1 MHLEAFRLPH
11 EYAVIDPAIRQETL
25 RLASADGFPLHGRLF
40 LPPRGEP
47 ETAVLVMHPR
57 GDFLRHYL
65 APRIAGAGYAFLGTG
80 LGGPSLGLG
89 VTYDWFYLDLSRGFD
104 DVTAA
109 TGDEAV
115 QVTFGVIF

>member
-1 MHLEAFRLPH
+1 VAYDALSVFTKDEN
-11 EYAVIDPAIRQETL
+11 L
-25 RLASADGFPLHGRLF
+25 RLAL
-40 LPPRGEP
+40 
-47 ETAVLVMHPR
+47 AVDLEDHARDLGSPDVMI
-57 GDFLRHYL
+57 GSEFGVAEAFFLR
-65 APRIAGAGYAFLGTG
+65 AGYAFLETG

-115 QVTFGVIF
+115 QVTFGVVF